1 MKICFAI
8 CEYNPFHNGHYRHIE
23 IIKNE
28 IKPDITAVILSGN
41 FTQRGEI
48 AVMDKYT
55 RAAHAV
61 KAGADIVFE
70 LPTAFAVSPAEI
82 FAKGGIKLINSI
94 KGDKVLCFGTESA
107 KKNKLIATASA
118 LLSET
123 KEFKAALKE
132 ELKTGV
138 SYITAKVNALSKMD
152 IDDLDFDLLKSPN
165 NILGIEYAKAVIE
178 SNSDIDL
185 YPIIRSGNGYN
196 DTALTDESL
205 PSALAIRTALKNGD
219 IEKAKQ
225 FVPKFVSDDMPSK
238 IPNIDD
244 LIYYSVLRSTKSD
257 LRKITDCTEGL
268 ENRIKALSKTSGSLD
283 ELKDKLKT
291 KRYTYTRINRI
302 LTANFLG
309 IENSFVKKCLNG
321 KLYLKVLAVN
331 KNEPEILSYMSKYSS
346 IPLIT
351 RKSDVA
357 ALKGISKE
365 CFLKDAFAVD
375 VYNYITERRDNEY
388 ETKFI

>member
-107 KKNKLIATASA
+107 KKSKLIATASA

-219 IEKAKQ
+219 IDKAKQ

-238 IPNIDD
+238 MPNIDD
-244 LIYYSVLRSTKSD
+244 LIYYSLLRSTKSD